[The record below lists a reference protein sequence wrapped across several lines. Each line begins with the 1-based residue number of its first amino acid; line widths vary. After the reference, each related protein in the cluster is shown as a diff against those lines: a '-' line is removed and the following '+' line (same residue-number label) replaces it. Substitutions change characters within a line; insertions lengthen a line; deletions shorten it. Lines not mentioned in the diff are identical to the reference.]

1 MNIKLNCDVGDSF
14 GIWKMGNDEE
24 IMPYINMANLACG
37 FHAGDA
43 LNMEKAVSLAV
54 KYNVQMG
61 AHIAYQ
67 DLSGFG
73 RRKIVY
79 SLEEIL
85 AIVIYQMGALN
96 AFCKIYG
103 KSISY
108 VKPHGSLFNDM
119 MDDESIFKSILSA
132 ISAYDK
138 NIKLVILSSQK
149 NEKYKQIALLY
160 GISLILEV
168 YVDRNYH
175 DEGFIL
181 SRSEKDSFINDELDI
196 IQRVE
201 TLKERGYITSK
212 NGIKLFLQAD
222 TICLH
227 GSSEK
232 NYKFIKVVS
241 GLLNN

>member
-24 IMPYINMANLACG
+24 IIPYINMANLACG

-43 LNMEKAVSLAV
+43 LNMDKAVSLAV
-54 KYNVQMG
+54 KYNTQMG

-67 DLSGFG
+67 DLAGFG
-73 RRKIVY
+73 RRKIAY
-79 SLEEIL
+79 SLEEIQ
-85 AIVIYQMGALN
+85 AIVVYQMGALN
-96 AFCKIYG
+96 AFCKTYG
-103 KSISY
+103 KNITY

-119 MDDESIFKSILSA
+119 MDDELIFKAILSA
-132 ISAYDK
+132 ISSYDK

-160 GISLILEV
+160 GIALILEV

-181 SRSEKDSFINDELDI
+181 SRSEKDSFITDELDI
-196 IQRVE
+196 MQRVE

-212 NGIKLFLQAD
+212 NGLKLFLQAD

-227 GSSEK
+227 GSSDK
-232 NYKFIKVVS
+232 NYEFIKTVS
-241 GLLNN
+241 NLLNN